1 MAFLTRNV
9 KVWIIASLIS
19 LIIYDAYIL
28 RGSFTILFGYLI
40 NVPQDVTYVN
50 IPGAVFWAGFVGLG
64 ARFIAVILGLSVA
77 YLIWVKAKPFIKI
90 KNLVALALFLEGI
103 NFLALIPSIWFLIR
117 PSFVTSLPLGFGYIL
132 QITFALPFL
141 WILALKVIKYH
152 ERNQKPALLKYAAFA
167 FIGYIAALAI
177 NEVSRWTSMISTDT
191 IKFLLQGIRA
201 VGFLNAVILMPL
213 AVALAVI
220 GAYQLIQLKE
230 CLAMKWLG
238 ASLSVVGLN
247 YLIYIVYSYYANS
260 LNTLPLVD
268 VWTVPLLGLGLML
281 MINSRK
287 PHAM

>member
-50 IPGAVFWAGFVGLG
+50 ITGAVFWAGFVGLG
-64 ARFIAVILGLSVA
+64 ARFIAVILGLPVA

-90 KNLVALALFLEGI
+90 KNLVALGLFLEGI

-132 QITFALPFL
+132 QIAFALPFL

-152 ERNQKPALLKYAAFA
+152 ERNQKPALLKYASPCDQRSLQMDKHDFHRYHKVSSTRHQSSRIFECSYSHALSRSFG
-167 FIGYIAALAI
+167 GYRRL
-177 NEVSRWTSMISTDT
+177 ST
-191 IKFLLQGIRA
+191 
-201 VGFLNAVILMPL
+201 
-213 AVALAVI
+213 
-220 GAYQLIQLKE
+220 
-230 CLAMKWLG
+230 
-238 ASLSVVGLN
+238 
-247 YLIYIVYSYYANS
+247 NS
-260 LNTLPLVD
+260 
-268 VWTVPLLGLGLML
+268 
-281 MINSRK
+281 
-287 PHAM
+287 A